1 MEKVKVPPKKMAY
14 IAIGTAWILFQLY
27 LALVSPLH
35 PMLQSPVHL
44 MFALFIV
51 FLNNP
56 ADKKSKNLGLRF
68 FDIPIYAGIVF
79 YPVLCDRQYCTPDIP
94 RAVCITCY
102 HD

>member
-1 MEKVKVPPKKMAY
+1 MAY
-14 IAIGTAWILFQLY
+14 IAIGTVWILFQLY

-44 MFALFIV
+44 MFALLIV

-56 ADKKSKNLGLRF
+56 ADKSFGYTDLCGHRLC
-68 FDIPIYAGIVF
+68 
-79 YPVLCDRQYCTPDIP
+79 PVLCDCQYCTAYLP

-102 HD
+102 ID